1 MIDQGP
7 WSSFKVQGPV
17 TTSYE
22 LEGPG
27 AGGGGVGCV
36 DSYNIKIYFTIIVMN
51 SKCIILLHWRGKFV
65 CSLFAAV

>member
-27 AGGGGVGCV
+27 AGGGGGLGV
-36 DSYNIKIYFTIIVMN
+36 
-51 SKCIILLHWRGKFV
+51 
-65 CSLFAAV
+65 